1 MPTRSPSGLAVYLLL
16 GLPGAAG
23 GGEGQAYLHR
33 IESEADFE
41 MSVRQEGQ
49 TDQALSNQGQDDGY
63 AP

>member
-1 MPTRSPSGLAVYLLL
+1 
-16 GLPGAAG
+16 
-23 GGEGQAYLHR
+23 
-33 IESEADFE
+33 